1 MAHPIT
7 AIIVDD
13 EFDGREYVSLLL
25 ENEFPQIEILHT
37 AVSIEQAYEHILSQ
51 TPDILFLDIQLADG
65 SAFDLLTK
73 TGELQTQIIFIT
85 AYEKYAIKAIK
96 QDAVDYLLKPISPND
111 FIIAVNKA
119 LKRIHIQKQIQPD
132 DNPKISL
139 NTHHGFRNIQ
149 VSEIIHCEAHSNY
162 TVVYLTDG
170 SKIML
175 SRTLHEFEKQLTDY
189 GFLRVHHKHLINLNH
204 FVEYI
209 KGSGGGKAIMSD
221 QSAIDISVR
230 KKNEFMERI
239 KPGVK

>member
-1 MAHPIT
+1 MTDKIT

-13 EFDGREYVSLLL
+13 EHDGREYVALLL
-25 ENEFPQIEILHT
+25 KNEFPQIDILCT
-37 AVSIEQAYEHILSQ
+37 AVSVEQAYEHLSSQ

-65 SAFDLLTK
+65 NAFDLLNK
-73 TGELQTQIIFIT
+73 TGALDTQIIFIT

-96 QDAVDYLLKPISPND
+96 QEAVDYLLKPINPKD
-111 FIIAVNKA
+111 FIHAVDKA
-119 LKRIHIQKQIQPD
+119 LKRLHILKQLQAE

-139 NTHHGFRNIQ
+139 NTHHGFRHIN
-149 VSEIIHCEAHSNY
+149 VSEIVHCEAQSNY

-175 SRTLHEFEKQLTDY
+175 SRTLHEFEKQLADF
-189 GFLRVHHKHLINLNH
+189 GFLRVHHKHLINLDH

-221 QSAIDISVR
+221 QSCIDISVR